1 MPEFKAPVI
10 KTNEITKQ
18 QPDHY
23 TALLGTVL
31 SVGVWPLI
39 NPKEFLQEGVVG
51 KKLGERSIGSDIL
64 YSKSRKTGKY
74 QLLDIPIRDE
84 TLIVKVTFSD
94 ESFIEKKVTNI
105 KKTELSNSI
114 KDWKGDYVPIDEP
127 RWTPINYQYDYDAFI
142 SSVDISDILFNY
154 KNQKTITSIQLI
166 CETCVLVKKNES
178 SSIDFFSTKPFED
191 KDDKVIFE
199 VFDNNSIQNSE
210 NFHDLKLSKISNLG
224 ADDIVLVNIIKEMKS
239 NNRITWLETDFPNS
253 NFSSWDQIL
262 NEVEEIKN
270 SLIREKRLIPDKLVQ
285 QKNKLISEKPKKIEI
300 YQDEFETTAKFNE
313 RKEVEKNKLEN
324 SLLVWNKKVELLNN
338 DYKEFIDNMPES
350 LSEYELQQILSNTI
364 SKNLGKPRV
373 VSNKYVADLE
383 IFHIEILPDN
393 YINYCS
399 NNLKDTNCDI
409 SQSKYSFITEGEIS
423 ADNAKKLKKHLNNGD
438 FEVIVNFNYEND
450 QIQPIDGVILFNSV
464 AKNNFDSLEYK
475 NQFLPLMFSGEF
487 SIPKLKNTVLAY
499 DQSDSTKFLDNFA
512 NFEEFVPNDL
522 LISKSNDINDELR
535 NKLINLK
542 KELDDKR
549 NSLNQKKELEIEIAK
564 IQDKLKSIE
573 IGNFSDDLSDSID
586 NLQSAN
592 PNSNL
597 FAIFIGISNYSDMPP
612 VNFADR
618 SAVAVS
624 TFFKKK
630 YGIPSSNVVLLLDE
644 NATARRIE
652 SRIRTMVKRMN
663 EDDIL
668 IFYYAGHTAPDING
682 KNAFIIPSDSLP
694 GFYTDDFFSLPNL
707 YNFLS
712 KNKAKNNLIILDTC
726 FSGRTDK
733 NTFVFGDVAPIIVS
747 SNNFNIVNDEKISL
761 LTSSLG
767 DQIANSYQ
775 SKGFR
780 LFTYFFLKKY
790 LENNTFNQSVFED
803 IKESVYN
810 KSLEIGLQNEQS
822 PFFDGTFFDK
832 IIN

>member
-10 KTNEITKQ
+10 KTSEITKQ

-23 TALLGTVL
+23 TALLGTIFTA
-31 SVGVWPLI
+31 GVWPLI
-39 NPKEFLQEGVVG
+39 NPKEFLQEGIVG
-51 KKLGERSIGSDIL
+51 KKLGEKSIGSNIL

-84 TLIVKVTFSD
+84 TLIVKVTLSD
-94 ESFIEKKVTNI
+94 ESFIEKKVANI
-105 KKTELSNSI
+105 KKSELLNLT
-114 KDWKGDYVPIDEP
+114 KDWKGDFVPN
-127 RWTPINYQYDYDAFI
+127 NYQNDNVNI
-142 SSVDISDILFNY
+142 VSSVDISDILFDD
-154 KNQKTITSIQLI
+154 KNPKKITNIQLI
-166 CETCVLVKKNES
+166 CETCILVKKNEN
-178 SSIDFFSTKPFED
+178 SSIDFFGTKPFED
-191 KDDKVIFE
+191 RENIINFKVYN
-199 VFDNNSIQNSE
+199 NNSIQYSE
-210 NFHDLKLSKISNLG
+210 NFHDVTLSKMSNLG

-239 NNRITWLETDFPNS
+239 SNRITWLESDFPNS
-253 NFSSWDQIL
+253 NLSSWDQIL
-262 NEVEEIKN
+262 NEVEQIKN
-270 SLIREKRLIPDKLVQ
+270 SLIREKRAIPDNLVQ
-285 QKNKLISEKPKKIEI
+285 QKNKLIYDKPKKIEI
-300 YQDEFETTAKFNE
+300 FQDEFETTAEFNE
-313 RKEVEKNKLEN
+313 RKKVEKNKLEN
-324 SLLVWNKKVELLNN
+324 SLLAWNKKVELLNK
-338 DYKEFIDNMPES
+338 DYKKFIETLPET
-350 LSEYELQQILSNTI
+350 LSNYELNQILSNTI
-364 SKNLGKPRV
+364 SKNLGKPKV
-373 VSNKYVADLE
+373 VSNKYIADLG

-393 YINYCS
+393 YINNCS
-399 NNLKDTNCDI
+399 NNIKTNNCDI
-409 SQSKYSFITEGEIS
+409 SQSKYSFITEGKIS
-423 ADNAKKLKKHLNNGD
+423 TDNAKKLKKHLNNGD
-438 FEVIVNFNYEND
+438 FEVVINFKYEND
-450 QIQPIDGVILFNSV
+450 QIQPIDGVILFNLV
-464 AKNNFDSLEYK
+464 EKNNSDSLKSK
-475 NQFLPLMFSGEF
+475 NQFLPLMFSGKF
-487 SIPKLKNTVLAY
+487 SIPKLKNTVLDY
-499 DQSDSTKFLDNFA
+499 DQTDSIKFLDNLTKLQ
-512 NFEEFVPNDL
+512 EFVPNDL

-535 NKLINLK
+535 NKLVNLK

-549 NSLNQKKELEIEIAK
+549 NSLNQKRELEIEIAK
-564 IQDKLKSIE
+564 IQEKLKSIE
-573 IGNFSDDLSDSID
+573 IGNFTDDLSDRID
-586 NLQSAN
+586 NLQSSN
-592 PNSNL
+592 TNSNL
-597 FAIFIGISNYSDMPP
+597 FAFFIGISNYSDMPP

-624 TFFKKK
+624 NFFRKK
-630 YGIPSSNVVLLLDE
+630 YGIPSTNLVLLLDE
-644 NATARRIE
+644 KATARRIE

-712 KNKAKNNLIILDTC
+712 KNKAQNNLIILDTC
-726 FSGRTDK
+726 FSGRTDQ

-803 IKESVYN
+803 IKKNVYN